1 MKSMLRVAAP
11 LAVVV
16 IAALGVAACGTG
28 SMAQTSKQYQAGVG
42 ADDRSGRTQVLGTL
56 LVTNPDGSATVSAS
70 VVNKGKADL
79 ILTGVT
85 AASMDGTELP
95 VTSTKFLLPLPK
107 GLLVHLGVASD
118 AGGYFVTKGAVAG
131 HYVRVTLSFSSGNP
145 ITLEAPV
152 VPRTPVYEEVSRGM
166 SEVDPS

>member
-1 MKSMLRVAAP
+1 MRSVPRAITAL
-11 LAVVV
+11 VVV
-16 IAALGVAACGTG
+16 VMAGVGLAGCGSG

-70 VVNKGKADL
+70 VVNKGRADL

-85 AASMDGTELP
+85 ASAMDGTELP

-131 HYVRVTLSFSSGNP
+131 RYVRVTLSFSSGSP

-152 VPRTPVYEEVSRGM
+152 VPRTAVYEEVSRGM